1 MQINESKHNIHDV
14 SYMGKLILILNNE
27 HLNLCHLLP
36 SFASLQVV
44 QVHHPRHLYWFGEY
58 RKKREVMCETCKLG
72 VGTIYIE

>member
-14 SYMGKLILILNNE
+14 SYMGKLILILNND

-44 QVHHPRHLYWFGEY
+44 QVHHPRHLFWFGE
-58 RKKREVMCETCKLG
+58 
-72 VGTIYIE
+72 